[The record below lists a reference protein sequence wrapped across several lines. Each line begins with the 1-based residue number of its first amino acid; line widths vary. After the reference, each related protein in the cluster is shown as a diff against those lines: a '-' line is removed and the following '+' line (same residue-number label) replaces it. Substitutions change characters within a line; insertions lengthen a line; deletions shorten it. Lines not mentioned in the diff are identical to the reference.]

1 MLRMVKQSMGICGI
15 QKIYR
20 QLKIIN
26 NIIMMWD
33 FFDSLERDGPSLAE
47 PRKPKADYK
56 YLLRGGLSQE

>member
-1 MLRMVKQSMGICGI
+1 MGICGI

-56 YLLRGGLSQE
+56 YLLRGGLSQD